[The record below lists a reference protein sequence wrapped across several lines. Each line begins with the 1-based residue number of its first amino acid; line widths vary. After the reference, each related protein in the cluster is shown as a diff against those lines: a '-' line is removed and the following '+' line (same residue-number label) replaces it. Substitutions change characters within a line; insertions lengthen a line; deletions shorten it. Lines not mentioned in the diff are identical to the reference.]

1 MQKRKI
7 LLVEDEI
14 TLRDTIEEILEF
26 NDFDVKTASNGEIA
40 LEILKDWKP
49 DLILSDVMMP
59 GISGFDLISLVKE
72 ITELRKTPFI
82 FLSALVAKNEQK
94 KGLDL
99 GAKAFITKPFKTA
112 DLLKL
117 IEKHL
122 YN

>member
-1 MQKRKI
+1 MQKRRI

-26 NDFDVKTASNGEIA
+26 NDFDVKTASSGEAA
-40 LEILKDWKP
+40 LTILKEWKP

-59 GISGFDLISLVKE
+59 GISGFDLIKMVHE
-72 ITELRKTPFI
+72 IEDLRQTPFI

-112 DLLKL
+112 ELLKL
-117 IEKHL
+117 IEKNL
-122 YN
+122 

>member
-14 TLRDTIEEILEF
+14 TLRDTIEEILDF

-40 LEILKDWKP
+40 LAVLKDWKP

-59 GISGFDLISLVKE
+59 GISGFDLIRMVQGIE
-72 ITELRKTPFI
+72 ELKQIPFI

-99 GAKAFITKPFKTA
+99 GARAFLTKPFKTA

-122 YN
+122 